1 MSSTAAQAQG
11 ARLVL
16 AADRRKAAPLDPAQ
30 PLTIGRASGNRLCL
44 ASAEGV
50 SDHHAVVRFSRSN
63 GWLVCDW
70 QSSDGTWLEG
80 QRVRQCRPL
89 SDGDEIRLGRQGPVL
104 VFELINAEGP
114 GASAPADQAA
124 GAQPARA
131 ASSAS
136 AGDTTNSGPTRKP
149 PTTAGA
155 STSPR
160 TPQPNHQPPKR
171 SLEIDGEPL
180 ELAMVRAA
188 AVRSEPLHPHIFSW
202 WLLLCLGGLLLLPFP
217 LLFWPLQ
224 VAALAGWILL
234 GARKQHTLVVELHD
248 GRARRHRFA
257 NRRTALAHRNGIRKA
272 IGQGD
277 SPA

>member
-1 MSSTAAQAQG
+1 
-11 ARLVL
+11 VL
-16 AADRRKAAPLDPAQ
+16 ASDRRKAAPLDPAQ

-114 GASAPADQAA
+114 GASAPAAQAA
-124 GAQPARA
+124 GVQPTRAAARA
-131 ASSAS
+131 RT
-136 AGDTTNSGPTRKP
+136 GGTTSSGPTA
-149 PTTAGA
+149 TA
-155 STSPR
+155 
-160 TPQPNHQPPKR
+160 QPPPKR
-171 SLEIDGEPL
+171 SLEIEGEPL

-224 VAALAGWILL
+224 ITALAGWILL